1 MSQFADY
8 IGNINVGDLTEKL
21 VLSFLVIIAAYLL
34 IRLGRKLLDRAIGY
48 QRQENSLIN
57 PQLVQII
64 CTTLKAV
71 VFYGGFFIAFL
82 IVLEIFGVSVFRPED
97 LKGFGFQL
105 IRVMAILIGAR
116 LVIQFKRSLVAHWI
130 SKSQEDRDKILSP
143 KMQTLGTLVNSVL
156 TYGIFFIAGLMILE
170 TFNINT
176 TAILA
181 SAGVLGLAVGFGA
194 QNLVRDIISGFF
206 IIFEDQFRVGEFV
219 EAGGATGVVEEIG
232 LRTTKIKRW
241 TGHLEIIP
249 NGSIAK
255 VVNYSRS
262 NMLAVCVV
270 GVAYEMD
277 IDKAQEVLRSISE
290 KAYQEIDAIVE
301 VPIVQG
307 VIEIADS
314 SVNIRVI
321 ARTVPGEQWAVER
334 DLLAR
339 FKKGL
344 DEAGIEIPHPR
355 RVIYQRGENNL

>member
-1 MSQFADY
+1 MDQLLNY
-8 IGNINVGDLTEKL
+8 INNDDMGDLAVKL
-21 VLSFLVIIAAYLL
+21 ALSFLVLIVAYFL
-34 IRLGRKLLDRAIGY
+34 IGLSKKILDRAIGY
-48 QRQENSLIN
+48 QNKESGLIN

-71 VFYGGFFIAFL
+71 VFYGGLFIAFL
-82 IVLEIFGVSVFRPED
+82 VILEIFEVSIFKSED
-97 LKGFGFQL
+97 LKGLGFQL
-105 IRVMAILIGAR
+105 IRVIAIFIGAR
-116 LVIQFKRSLVAHWI
+116 LVIQFQRSFTTHWI
-130 SKSQEDRDKILSP
+130 SKSQEDSEKDFSP
-143 KMQTLGTLVNSVL
+143 RMKTLGSLVNSIL
-156 TYGIFFIAGLMILE
+156 TYAIFFIAGLMILE

-181 SAGVLGLAVGFGA
+181 SVGVLGLAVGFGA
-194 QNLVRDIISGFF
+194 QNLVKDVISGFF

-249 NGSIAK
+249 NGSIARI
-255 VVNYSRS
+255 VNYSRS

-270 GVAYEMD
+270 GIAYEMD

-290 KAYQEIDAIVE
+290 KAYQEIEAIVE
-301 VPIVQG
+301 VPVVQG
-307 VIEIADS
+307 VVELADS

-321 ARTVPGEQWAVER
+321 ARTIPGEQWATER
-334 DLLAR
+334 ALLGR

-344 DEAGIEIPHPR
+344 DEAGIEIPYPR
-355 RVIYQRGENNL
+355 RVIYQREEQ